1 MTSYTCPNVTLFL
14 IPFRA
19 KFFKELSILFST
31 SLPSLTLFFLR
42 SLLNSL
48 QYDFCYPRVN
58 ETTLVKANDCVT
70 NTMVI
75 SLSSSI
81 QFSVISQNFFHL
93 NEISSG
99 FLSTLL
105 TTTSQ
110 SPFLTP
116 PSLLNFSLIVG
127 KPQDSVQDTF
137 LPTLS
142 L

>member
-1 MTSYTCPNVTLFL
+1 MFPISYSLQSNIFQRVIYTLFH
-14 IPFRA
+14 
-19 KFFKELSILFST
+19 FFTFINS
-31 SLPSLTLFFLR
+31 FFLR

-48 QYDFCYPRVN
+48 QYDFCYPHVN
-58 ETTLVKANDCVT
+58 ETTLVKANDCDYVT

-81 QFSVISQNFFHL
+81 QLSVISQNFFHL

-127 KPQDSVQDTF
+127 EPQDSVQDPF